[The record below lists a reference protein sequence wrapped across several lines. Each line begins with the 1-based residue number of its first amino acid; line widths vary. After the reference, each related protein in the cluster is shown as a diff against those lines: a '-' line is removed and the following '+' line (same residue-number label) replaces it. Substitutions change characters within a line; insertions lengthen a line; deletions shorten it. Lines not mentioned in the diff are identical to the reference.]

1 MSEIMNEQAVP
12 IPEPVKKEMEEE
24 INITA
29 DTITEEI
36 IGVGDDGY
44 SRSDII
50 MLIEKIHNVLK
61 NPENITED
69 DHEYVKQIDVEYCK
83 VDIFSINDSTINLI
97 LKFDTPEDAF
107 LRELIDALDYY
118 RNLIERTNEESYKN
132 DNVPIPVLT
141 FTFAPYKFKGLGL
154 ATFGS
159 PLTYFRTLDEN
170 NNNCC
175 LHLLFEDE
183 NVQFEKVEIS
193 DDDLARLRADAMREE
208 EAKESTVYNN
218 NAF

>member
-83 VDIFSINDSTINLI
+83 VDIFSINDSNFSLAFIIFPRLQVHYIKLLLI
-97 LKFDTPEDAF
+97 CLF
-107 LRELIDALDYY
+107 L
-118 RNLIERTNEESYKN
+118 
-132 DNVPIPVLT
+132 
-141 FTFAPYKFKGLGL
+141 FFA
-154 ATFGS
+154 
-159 PLTYFRTLDEN
+159 TLDQGRFVN
-170 NNNCC
+170 I
-175 LHLLFEDE
+175 L
-183 NVQFEKVEIS
+183 
-193 DDDLARLRADAMREE
+193 
-208 EAKESTVYNN
+208 
-218 NAF
+218 